1 MPSALKVPEATGDPT
16 ADEAKALTHPLRRQ
30 LLIEF
35 RLGTRSPTSL
45 AEQLDAPLGNVS
57 YHVKTLLSLKMVELV
72 KTEPRRGAVE
82 HFYRAVGGPR
92 DAEVLDQIAALARRV
107 EPGDLDA
114 DAAMVEISALVAS
127 TGREVV

>member
-1 MPSALKVPEATGDPT
+1 MASAMKIPEATGDPT
-16 ADEAKALTHPLRRQ
+16 ADEAKALNHPLRRS

-45 AEQLDAPLGNVS
+45 ADQLDEPLGNVS
-57 YHVKTLLSLKMVELV
+57 YHVKTLLGLKMIELV

-92 DAEVLDQIAALARRV
+92 DAEVLDQIAALARLV
-107 EPGDLDA
+107 DPGDLDA
-114 DAAMVEISALVAS
+114 DEAMAEISVLIAS
-127 TGREVV
+127 TGRDPA